1 MKKFEGI
8 LLCSD
13 LDNTLKD
20 SNGDISQ
27 ENIEAVKYFT
37 QNGGAFTFAS
47 GRPPEYFAELSTQ
60 FGINT
65 PVIGLN
71 GSAIYDFN
79 IKKYVY
85 SQKLDSIANECFEY
99 VINHY
104 ADYVV
109 NACIEHEG
117 TIYEYDKNHRVV
129 DNNRLIAQYEIF
141 KTVEKNEVF
150 FDMVPEM
157 ASRFRKEM
165 LSIDAYKGKL
175 DFVRSWPHCVEIL
188 PATGNKGGGVKA
200 LKDYLGNITKIVCIG
215 DYENDI
221 SMIKLADIGYAVSN
235 ACDELKDCADRITVS
250 NNESAI
256 AKIIG
261 EL

>member
-37 QNGGAFTFAS
+37 QNGGTFTFAS
-47 GRPPEYFAELSTQ
+47 GRPPEYFAELRAT
-60 FGINT
+60 FGIKT

-71 GSAIYDFN
+71 GSAIYDFE
-79 IKKYVY
+79 KGKYVY
-85 SQKLDSIANECFEY
+85 SQKLDPIADECFEHIINNYANY
-99 VINHY
+99 VEHT
-104 ADYVV
+104 
-109 NACIEHEG
+109 CIAHEG
-117 TIYEYDKNHRVV
+117 VTYEYIGTDKNKLVK
-129 DNNRLIAQYEIF
+129 LFETF
-141 KTVEKNEVF
+141 KSVIKNEVF
-150 FDMVPEM
+150 FNMKPEM
-157 ASRFRKEM
+157 ASRFRQEM
-165 LSIDAYKGKL
+165 LKVDAYKSKL

-188 PATGNKGGGVKA
+188 PALGNKGGGVKA
-200 LKDYLGNITKIVCIG
+200 LKEYLGNINKVVCIG

-221 SMIKLADIGYAVSN
+221 SMVKLADIGYAVSN
-235 ACDELKDCADRITVS
+235 AIDELKDCADKITVS

-256 AKIIG
+256 AKIIS